1 METRSKLSSPI
12 FKAVH
17 PGEILREE
25 LKERGIKQKDF
36 ANSIG
41 MQKSHLSE
49 ILTGNRNITPQIGDK
64 LEQQLNIPSV
74 DWLNLQNQ
82 YDYDVRC
89 LKERNIA
96 EQEAIN
102 KLNEYNKI
110 FDVRILLKRL
120 HITDTS
126 SPEKLKILVNRCN
139 IKPVAE
145 MQLLCEGAYKKS
157 EKTGTDNRMLMTWM
171 LLAHAASK
179 SINVSGVYN
188 QMDIHKLVGELCSIF
203 HQNTNTLEKVSKKL
217 SEYGIKFC
225 IVEKVNKS
233 SVDGYSFFDKG
244 VPTIIIIK
252 RYNRI
257 DNLAFTVLHEIKHIF
272 SDLTESSN
280 YSHIQIEN
288 YSRKN
293 KEEIE
298 ADNFA
303 ANALIPNE
311 KWKEAPAVKMNS
323 FQIQKDYSRW
333 ALNNHFNKWIVLG
346 RISYETGMYKFKD
359 DGTRVIR

>member
-1 METRSKLSSPI
+1 MVTRSKLSSPI
-12 FKAVH
+12 LKAVH

-49 ILTGNRNITPQIGDK
+49 IITGNHSITPQIADK

-89 LKERNIA
+89 LKARNISEHDA
-96 EQEAIN
+96 CNTLNDYYKMFDIN
-102 KLNEYNKI
+102 IVLN
-110 FDVRILLKRL
+110 RL

-126 SPEKLKILVNRCN
+126 LSEKAKNLVDTCN
-139 IKPVAE
+139 IKTEAE
-145 MQLLCEGAYKKS
+145 MEHLLNDAYCKFGKVV
-157 EKTGTDNRMLMTWM
+157 TDGYSLMTWM

-188 QMDIHKLVGELCSIF
+188 QTDIHKLVSELCPIF
-203 HQNTNTLEKVSKKL
+203 HQNRNTLEKVSEKF

-225 IVEKVNKS
+225 VVEKVNKL
-233 SVDGYSFFDKG
+233 SVDGYSFFDNG
-244 VPTIIIIK
+244 VPTIIITK

-272 SDLTESSN
+272 SDLIESST

-293 KEEIE
+293 KKEIE

-303 ANALIPNE
+303 ANALIPKK

-323 FQIQKDYSRW
+323 LQIQKDYSSW
-333 ALNNHFNKWIVLG
+333 ALSNHFNKWIVLG
-346 RISYETGMYKFKD
+346 RISYETGMHKFKD
-359 DGTRVIR
+359 DDTRFIQ